1 MVITKH
7 GYGAIVMIIIGT
19 LYNAVALILPMWT
32 ANSTVNPA
40 LTSEITSTN
49 FKAGLMSFCID
60 SELANST
67 TTFEHCFF
75 YKFGSGYEDL
85 KAINET
91 VWTKYSE
98 YATCEGY
105 GKAGDV
111 SEAERLAY
119 ATVLATAAG
128 MDATQFDKFLDK
140 SCSILGMGTM
150 TFGGMSMSNGLMAII
165 AIVGAITCR
174 QGDKKW
180 VGGGFFL
187 AGAGPLGEK
196 DDTSLKTAFFLM
208 IIAMLHYP
216 LAMFMLRK
224 HLEEQKTTKLDDD
237 QNTFVLEASDSQGGS
252 RAYM

>member
-1 MVITKH
+1 
-7 GYGAIVMIIIGT
+7 
-19 LYNAVALILPMWT
+19 MWT

-40 LTSEITSTN
+40 LTSEIANTN

-67 TTFEHCFF
+67 TTFDHCFF

-98 YATCEGY
+98 RH
-105 GKAGDV
+105 AGDV

-128 MDATQFDKFLDK
+128 MDATQFDN
-140 SCSILGMGTM
+140 ILGMGTM

-187 AGAGPLGEK
+187 AGVAAFTAMLTFVLWLVQAGPLGEK

-208 IIAMLHYP
+208 IIAMLHCDV
-216 LAMFMLRK
+216 
-224 HLEEQKTTKLDDD
+224 H
-237 QNTFVLEASDSQGGS
+237 VLEALAIGDGKGKLGGLEEKH
-252 RAYM
+252 

>member
-1 MVITKH
+1 
-7 GYGAIVMIIIGT
+7 
-19 LYNAVALILPMWT
+19 
-32 ANSTVNPA
+32 
-40 LTSEITSTN
+40 
-49 FKAGLMSFCID
+49 MSFCID

-67 TTFEHCFF
+67 TTFDHCFF

-91 VWTKYSE
+91 
-98 YATCEGY
+98 
-105 GKAGDV
+105 AGDV

-150 TFGGMSMSNGLMAII
+150 TFGGMS
-165 AIVGAITCR
+165 AITCR

-187 AGAGPLGEK
+187 AGVAAFTAMLTFVLWLVQAGPLGEK

-208 IIAMLHYP
+208 IIAMLHCDV
-216 LAMFMLRK
+216 
-224 HLEEQKTTKLDDD
+224 H
-237 QNTFVLEASDSQGGS
+237 VLEALAIGDGKGKLGGLEEKH
-252 RAYM
+252 